1 MKDVTDFIRETEKF
15 IEEHDYNMSDK
26 EVIKH
31 SLKNEK
37 EMFKTFKKEKEKRCF
52 AELLEVIPEN
62 YRNVKL
68 TRKHFLPSVV
78 LALHRDKN
86 IDTVCDLLYLSPYEL
101 MRTRDIGEVRFDAIV
116 KALKSYCKN
125 NKGEKNNVSQ

>member
-37 EMFKTFKKEKEKRCF
+37 EMFKTFKKEKEKNQKSLKRH
-52 AELLEVIPEN
+52 
-62 YRNVKL
+62 VK
-68 TRKHFLPSVV
+68 R
-78 LALHRDKN
+78 
-86 IDTVCDLLYLSPYEL
+86 I
-101 MRTRDIGEVRFDAIV
+101 
-116 KALKSYCKN
+116 
-125 NKGEKNNVSQ
+125 